1 MSLHW
6 KILRLV
12 TSWEF
17 RRHLLLFVIRV
28 RMPRWRVRRHLLLF
42 FHYFRLPYLPEK
54 NSCLGSIF
62 DFEISALYILLP
74 TAEIQLLGAAS
85 IKDGLLL
92 LSAATIILWNT
103 VCSTLTNKI
112 HDGQIS
118 PIGFSLH
125 VTSSPSLSK

>member
-1 MSLHW
+1 MSAESKKLDKTCPEPFGGKSGGW
-6 KILRLV
+6 V
-12 TSWEF
+12 
-17 RRHLLLFVIRV
+17 LLQLIV
-28 RMPRWRVRRHLLLF
+28 
-42 FHYFRLPYLPEK
+42 
-54 NSCLGSIF
+54 
-62 DFEISALYILLP
+62 
-74 TAEIQLLGAAS
+74 AEIQLLGAAS

-92 LSAATIILWNT
+92 LSAATIILSNT